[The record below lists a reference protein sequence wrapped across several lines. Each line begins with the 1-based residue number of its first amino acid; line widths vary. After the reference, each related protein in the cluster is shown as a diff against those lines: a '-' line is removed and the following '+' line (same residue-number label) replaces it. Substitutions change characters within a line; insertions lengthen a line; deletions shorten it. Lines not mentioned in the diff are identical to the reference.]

1 MKMVMH
7 KRVKQMRR
15 PLSAAVILVAFLGL
29 QACREAPGA
38 KYTRYL
44 QSGKQL
50 MAKKDPSRAIL
61 QFRNA
66 ASLKPNDPEP
76 FFQMAM
82 AFLAL
87 GDYHQGVEALRKT
100 LLLDPKHAGAQVQ
113 LSRLMVMTNDPA
125 LLADARVRLQSLLTS
140 GQEDPD
146 ALQVL
151 ALSELKLGNPEEA
164 VPHLESALA
173 TAPKNLQV
181 AAMLAQAKLS
191 ENDTK
196 GAEEVL
202 KKAVASLPQSADA
215 AIALGRLYMGL
226 KRYPEAEE
234 QFRRAISLDGKSGT
248 ALLSLAIL
256 QNGTGKKS
264 EAEQTLRVLA
274 GLPNPESKA
283 VLGLFLFENGRQEE
297 AVKEFESI
305 VNAFPDNRPARTR
318 LVAAYNA
325 MNRGADAQRVLDSAL
340 KKNPKDSD
348 ALVQRAELLIAAGK
362 FDLAENDLNQV
373 LRLQSNS
380 AEAHYVVARLY
391 LARGS
396 KDRYRQELQK
406 ALDINPYLEPVRRDL
421 AQVLISIN
429 QAKAALDVIGQA
441 PESQRGD
448 IVLITQRNW
457 ANWTLGDLAAMRK
470 GIDQGLAVKRSTEL
484 LIQDGVWRL
493 RSGSPETARA
503 SLEEALKLDPSDIGA
518 LRVLKDTY
526 GRKQL
531 PAAIARIK
539 ELAAMQPKSA
549 PVQEFLATLLIA
561 NGNRQ
566 EARAAM
572 VAAKAADPQSQRA
585 DFLLVQV
592 DALDGKWDDA
602 RTTLQG
608 VLARHED
615 ATARLWLGNVEE
627 LNGKHAAAL
636 EQYRKAVA
644 ADPNNPKALNN
655 LAYLLLIE
663 GKNKNE
669 ALKYAQQ
676 AVEMSPDDL
685 SSKDTLG
692 WVLYQ
697 AGSYSMAV
705 KHLEAAAKGQD
716 VIPKYHLAMAYA
728 REGDM
733 AKAHITLA
741 AALKQNSKIA
751 EARAAQE
758 IVK

>member
-1 MKMVMH
+1 MEIVMN
-7 KRVKQMRR
+7 RRINQMRR

-29 QACREAPGA
+29 HACKQTPEA

-44 QSGKQL
+44 QAGKQL
-50 MAKKDPSRAIL
+50 MAKKDPSRALL

-66 ASLKPNDPEP
+66 ASLKPNDPEA

-87 GDYHQGVEALRKT
+87 GDYQHGVEGLRKT
-100 LLLDPKHAGAQVQ
+100 LLLDPKHAGAQVE
-113 LSRLMVMTNDPA
+113 LSRLMVMTNNRE
-125 LLADARVRLQSLLTS
+125 LLADARSRLQNLLTP

-151 ALSELKLGNPEEA
+151 ALSELKLGSPEEA

-173 TAPKNLQV
+173 TAPQNLQI

-202 KKAVASLPQSADA
+202 KKAVASMPQSADA

-234 QFRRAISLDGKSGT
+234 QFRRAISLDGKNGT
-248 ALLSLAIL
+248 ALLSLAVL
-256 QNGTGKKS
+256 QNGIGKKS

-274 GLPNPESKA
+274 SLPNPESKA
-283 VLGLFLFENGRQEE
+283 ILGLFLFENGRQEE
-297 AVKEFESI
+297 AVKEFES
-305 VNAFPDNRPARTR
+305 VVKAFPDNRPARTR
-318 LVAAYNA
+318 LIAAYNA
-325 MNRGADAQRVLDSAL
+325 TNRAADAQQVLDSAL

-362 FDLAENDLNQV
+362 FDQAENDLNQV
-373 LRLQSNS
+373 LRLQANS
-380 AEAHYVVARLY
+380 AEAHYIVARLY

-396 KDRYRQELQK
+396 KDRYRQELIK
-406 ALDINPYLEPVRRDL
+406 ALEINPYLEPVRRDL

-429 QAKAALDVIGQA
+429 QGKAALDLIGQA

-457 ANWTLGDLAAMRK
+457 ANWMLGDMAAMRK
-470 GIDQGLAVKRSTEL
+470 GIDQGLAVKRSPEL
-484 LIQDGVWRL
+484 LIQDGVWKL
-493 RSGSPETARA
+493 RSGNPETARA
-503 SLEEALKLDPSDIGA
+503 SLEEALKLDPSDIAA
-518 LRVLKDTY
+518 LSALKDTY

-549 PVQEFLATLLIA
+549 PVQEFLATLLIV
-561 NGNRQ
+561 NGNHQ

-572 VAAKAADPQSQRA
+572 EAAKAADPKSQRA
-585 DFLLVQV
+585 DLLRVQV

-602 RTTLQG
+602 RTTLQS

-644 ADPNNPKALNN
+644 EDPRNPKALNN
-655 LAYLLLIE
+655 LAYLLLTE
-663 GKNKNE
+663 GKNKEE

-685 SSKDTLG
+685 ASKDTLG

-733 AKAHITLA
+733 AKAHTTLA
-741 AALKQNSKIA
+741 AALKQNSRIA
-751 EARAAQE
+751 EAREAQE